1 MCSPDDRSAIKRL
14 QFIAGSCP
22 SLAPQA
28 LGRALHY
35 TLEGKDTTLYH
46 NVLAQYNSV
55 ADPQEIKELDAEWV
69 EKTSTKAQAEKDKLE
84 VELKM
89 YTGNMIKESIRV
101 SLVVQWF
108 ALTNLNC

>member
-1 MCSPDDRSAIKRL
+1 MYSLDDRSAIKRL

-28 LGRALHY
+28 LAKALDY
-35 TLEGKDTTLYH
+35 TLEGKDTTLYQ
-46 NVLAQYNSV
+46 NVFAQYNSV
-55 ADPQEIKELDAEWV
+55 ANPQEIKDLDAEWV
-69 EKTSTKAQAEKDKLE
+69 EKTSNKAQTEKDKLE

-101 SLVVQWF
+101 SLVV
-108 ALTNLNC
+108 